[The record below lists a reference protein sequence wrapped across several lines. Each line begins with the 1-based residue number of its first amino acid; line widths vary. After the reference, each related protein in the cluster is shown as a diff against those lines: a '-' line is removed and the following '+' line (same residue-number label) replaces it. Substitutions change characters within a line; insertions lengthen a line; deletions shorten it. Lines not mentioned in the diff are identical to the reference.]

1 MTIKNAIEVI
11 NIAKSFQNTTALNQ
25 VSFTV
30 QPGEIFGFLGPSGSG
45 KTTTIKILT
54 GQLLPTNGEAY
65 VLGQSVQA
73 YDEHRYE
80 KIGIVTHQSGLYDK
94 LSVYQNLLFFA
105 QMFGVPVARVDK
117 LLERVGLS
125 QHKKKLAGKLSQ
137 GMRQRLVLARAIL
150 HQPQVLFLD
159 EPTSGLDPRT
169 TQAIHALIRELRDQG
184 TAILL
189 TTHDMLEATRL
200 CNRVALLNAGRIAEC
215 AAPQALQLKYNRDQ
229 QYRVHIASAAQDLLL
244 PASPETT
251 YQINQW
257 MLSGQLETIHSCEP
271 PLEDVFLTV
280 TGRSLK

>member
-11 NIAKSFQNTTALNQ
+11 NIAKSFQNTTALDQ

-94 LSVYQNLLFFA
+94 LSVYQDLLFFA
-105 QMFGVPVARVDK
+105 KMFGVPVARVDK

-189 TTHDMLEATRL
+189 TTHDNSSLQSCRL
-200 CNRVALLNAGRIAEC
+200 TQRWPHRRMCSPTSIAI
-215 AAPQALQLKYNRDQ
+215 K
-229 QYRVHIASAAQDLLL
+229 I
-244 PASPETT
+244 
-251 YQINQW
+251 
-257 MLSGQLETIHSCEP
+257 
-271 PLEDVFLTV
+271 
-280 TGRSLK
+280 

>member
-1 MTIKNAIEVI
+1 MTTKNAIEVI
-11 NIAKSFQNTTALNQ
+11 NIAKSFQNTTALDQ

-54 GQLLPTNGEAY
+54 GQLLPTAGEAY
-65 VLGQSVQA
+65 VLGHSVQA
-73 YDEHRYE
+73 YDERRYE

-105 QMFGVPVARVDK
+105 KMFGVPVARVDK

-244 PASPETT
+244 PSSPETT

-271 PLEDVFLTV
+271 TLEDVFLTV

>member
-105 QMFGVPVARVDK
+105 KMFGVPVARVDK

-169 TQAIHALIRELRDQG
+169 TQAIHALD
-184 TAILL
+184 
-189 TTHDMLEATRL
+189 
-200 CNRVALLNAGRIAEC
+200 
-215 AAPQALQLKYNRDQ
+215 
-229 QYRVHIASAAQDLLL
+229 
-244 PASPETT
+244 
-251 YQINQW
+251 
-257 MLSGQLETIHSCEP
+257 
-271 PLEDVFLTV
+271 
-280 TGRSLK
+280 

>member
-80 KIGIVTHQSGLYDK
+80 KIGIVTHQSVLYDK

-105 QMFGVPVARVDK
+105 KMFGVPVARVDK

>member
-11 NIAKSFQNTTALNQ
+11 NIAKSFQNTTALDQ

-105 QMFGVPVARVDK
+105 KMFDVPVARVDK

-169 TQAIHALIRELRDQG
+169 TQTIHALIRELRDQG

-271 PLEDVFLTV
+271 TLEDVFLTV

>member
-11 NIAKSFQNTTALNQ
+11 DIAKSFQHITALDEI
-25 VSFTV
+25 SFTV

-54 GQLLPTNGEAY
+54 GQLLPSSGNAY
-65 VLGQSVQA
+65 VLGHSVQA

-80 KIGIVTHQSGLYDK
+80 QIGIVTHQSGLYDK

-105 QMFGVPVARVDK
+105 KMFSVPVARVDD

-125 QHKKKLAGKLSQ
+125 QHKKKAAGKLSE

-150 HQPQVLFLD
+150 HRPQVLFLD
-159 EPTSGLDPRT
+159 EPTSGLDPST
-169 TQAIHALIRELRDQG
+169 THAIHALIRELRDQG

-189 TTHDMLEATRL
+189 TTHDMVEATRL
-200 CNRVALLNAGRIAEC
+200 CNRVALLNAGHIAEC
-215 AAPQALQLKYNRDQ
+215 ATPQALQLKYNRDQ
-229 QYRVHIASAAQDLLL
+229 QYRVHIKSAAQDLLL

-251 YQINQW
+251 DQINQW

-271 PLEDVFLTV
+271 TLEDVFLTV

>member
-1 MTIKNAIEVI
+1 MD
-11 NIAKSFQNTTALNQ
+11 Q

-105 QMFGVPVARVDK
+105 KMFGVPVARVDK

-169 TQAIHALIRELRDQG
+169 TQTIHALIRELRDQG

-257 MLSGQLETIHSCEP
+257 MLSGQLETIHSYEP
-271 PLEDVFLTV
+271 TLEDVFLTV